1 MKSISSKLFLSMIG
15 LTSIVLIATLLLARW
30 SFETGFIDYVTA
42 LEQRRLRSMADE
54 LAEHYVSNDRNW
66 NNMTSEVFEGV
77 IEKWN
82 PRPGPPGS
90 FGPKPFDQ
98 ARLGDRPP
106 PRRED
111 HLRQGFDGQPPP
123 NHDARRPPPRRDAG
137 NPPTR
142 RFGRSPKDIAPE
154 DRAHPD
160 IEHLPEGRLPLPSNK
175 RGGSGEPPDR
185 HPTMLVDSQGKHV
198 AGQVNLPR
206 DDYVVRVP
214 VTAGD
219 ENIGELRTVA
229 KVRTDSSLE
238 TEFSKQQTRAS
249 MFISLVSLILAG
261 LASWGLVRLLVAPV
275 LQIKQ
280 GVVRLAS
287 GDYSSRLSVERDD
300 ELGTLMSDLDRL
312 AVTLEQNRNSRKRWL
327 ADISHELRTPVTI
340 LAGEIEAIKDGLRP
354 MDMNQMESLDHE
366 VARLRHLINDL
377 YELSLSDIGGLRYEF
392 ANVDPVQ
399 LLESVLD
406 QNQIRLEQ
414 AQITASLTVGARAT
428 MQADVN
434 RLEQLF
440 TNLLNNSIA
449 YTDKGGE
456 IRIVVRTEGTLLII
470 EFDDSA
476 PGVSNKAFE
485 QMFEPLYREDESRS
499 RRVAGA
505 GLGLTIA
512 KNIVL
517 AHHGQIS
524 ASASALGGV
533 SIKLEFPIGDKQ

>member
-1 MKSISSKLFLSMIG
+1 M
-15 LTSIVLIATLLLARW
+15 
-30 SFETGFIDYVTA
+30 
-42 LEQRRLRSMADE
+42 
-54 LAEHYVSNDRNW
+54 
-66 NNMTSEVFEGV
+66 
-77 IEKWN
+77 
-82 PRPGPPGS
+82 
-90 FGPKPFDQ
+90 
-98 ARLGDRPP
+98 
-106 PRRED
+106 
-111 HLRQGFDGQPPP
+111 
-123 NHDARRPPPRRDAG
+123 
-137 NPPTR
+137 
-142 RFGRSPKDIAPE
+142 
-154 DRAHPD
+154 
-160 IEHLPEGRLPLPSNK
+160 
-175 RGGSGEPPDR
+175 
-185 HPTMLVDSQGKHV
+185 
-198 AGQVNLPR
+198 PR

-312 AVTLEQNRNSRKRWL
+312 AVTLEQNRSSRKRWL